1 MNLSDIYALIARD
14 YYAREEARKNGII
27 VVRQAKVREHEI
39 VVQPHFQKNSLNFK
53 FQTGLPYAGRT
64 MRDIEIAL
72 NCTSNVSYL

>member
-1 MNLSDIYALIARD
+1 MFLFTYKSKGQLAY
-14 YYAREEARKNGII
+14 EEAHKNDIK
-27 VVRQAKVREHEI
+27 VKKAKVGEHEI
-39 VVQPHFQKNSLNFK
+39 VVQPHFKKNSLNFK

>member
-39 VVQPHFQKNSLNFK
+39 VVQRHFQKNTLNSK
-53 FQTGLPYAGRT
+53 FQIGLPYAGRT
-64 MRDIEIAL
+64 MRDIEIGL
-72 NCTSNVSYL
+72 NCTKNVSYS

>member
-1 MNLSDIYALIARD
+1 MNLSDVCALIAKD

-53 FQTGLPYAGRT
+53 FQIGLPYAGRT
-64 MRDIEIAL
+64 MRDIEIGL
-72 NCTSNVSYL
+72 NCTKNVSYS